1 MKILNI
7 HGFMGEADNKNYKS
21 LCRILPADT
30 IISPKLYYKEEAP
43 EKILEQ
49 LSEMIDSDDF
59 VFVGQSLGGWYAD
72 KLSRRFSRPCIL
84 TNPCF
89 YPHALELISESGMPS
104 EFLEQYR
111 MLSSYDKN
119 NRAYTLCS
127 DADEILPDNY
137 TDCVKLSYSVTG
149 VCGGHSTIE
158 DRDKHLS
165 DVLTEI
171 KMNVL

>member
-1 MKILNI
+1 M
-7 HGFMGEADNKNYKS
+7 HTDKS
-21 LCRILPADT
+21 
-30 IISPKLYYKEEAP
+30 
-43 EKILEQ
+43 
-49 LSEMIDSDDF
+49 
-59 VFVGQSLGGWYAD
+59 V
-72 KLSRRFSRPCIL
+72 
-84 TNPCF
+84 F

-111 MLSSYDKN
+111 VLSSYDKN

-165 DVLTEI
+165 DMLTEI